1 LLGHTDQHFAFLV
14 ALYSENFCRI
24 KNIKKIIYNCINKKE
39 NKFQFRTQVTLS
51 FLASLNLSENN
62 PEDQKMID
70 RLFRRF
76 VRADA
81 KDWNNTLRRDEM
93 TKQEERDRTNQ
104 SEFTLVGR

>member
-1 LLGHTDQHFAFLV
+1 MLGHTDQHFALLV

-24 KNIKKIIYNCINKKE
+24 KKKKKSFTTALIKKE